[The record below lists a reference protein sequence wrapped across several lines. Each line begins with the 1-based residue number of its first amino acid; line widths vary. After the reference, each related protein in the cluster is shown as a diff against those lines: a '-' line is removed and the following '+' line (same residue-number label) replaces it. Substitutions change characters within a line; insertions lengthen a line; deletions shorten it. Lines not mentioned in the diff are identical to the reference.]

1 MLQFSEL
8 PPLGLYIHFPWCV
21 RKCPYCD
28 FNSHEIKS
36 ELPEKAY
43 IRALIT
49 DLELELP
56 AIWGRP
62 IHSIF
67 MGGGTPSLFSP
78 ESLDLLLSE
87 LRARLNFAADTEITL
102 EANPGTVE
110 KQRFADYRA
119 IGINRL
125 SIGIQSFH
133 DDHLAKLG
141 RIHSAK
147 EAIKATEAAHDAG
160 FTNFNLD
167 LMYGLPNQ
175 TLQQAIND
183 IQTAID
189 LEPLHISH
197 YQLTIEPNTWFHH
210 HPPVTPNDDS
220 LAEMETACRERLAT
234 HDYRRY
240 EISAFAKNN
249 MQCKHNINYWF
260 FGDYLGIG
268 AGAHGKRTDAQQQKI
283 IRTHKQRHP
292 QSYIEAATSGN
303 TVAGQESPAQQD
315 IVFEFMLNALRLTDG
330 FDSALFTQRCGMPI
344 SRIEDKLRQAEQDGL
359 IEWKLHRIVPTA
371 KGMLYHNNLL
381 ERFLPENH
389 DEAN

>member
-8 PPLGLYIHFPWCV
+8 PALGLYLHFPWCV

-28 FNSHEIKS
+28 FNSHEIKDD
-36 ELPEKAY
+36 LPEKIY
-43 IRALIT
+43 INALIA
-49 DLELELP
+49 DLERELP
-56 AIWGRP
+56 AIWGRS

-78 ESLDLLLSE
+78 ESLDILLSD
-87 LRARLNFAADTEITL
+87 LRARLNFSAETEITL

-125 SIGIQSFH
+125 SIGIQSFN
-133 DDHLAKLG
+133 DEQLTKLG
-141 RIHSAK
+141 RIHTSR
-147 EAIKATEAAHDAG
+147 EAIKAVEAAHDAG

-167 LMYGLPNQ
+167 LMYGLPGQ
-175 TLQQAIND
+175 TSQQAIND

-189 LEPLHISH
+189 LEPMHLSH
-197 YQLTIEPNTWFHH
+197 YQLTIEPNTWFYH
-210 HPPVTPNDDS
+210 HPPVTPDDDY
-220 LAEMETACRERLAT
+220 LAEIETACRERLAS
-234 HDYRRY
+234 HDYARY
-240 EISAFAKNN
+240 EISAFAKDN
-249 MQCKHNINYWF
+249 MQCKHNINYWM

-268 AGAHGKRTDAQQQKI
+268 AGAHGKRTDAQQQQI

-292 QSYIEAATSGN
+292 QRYIEASTAGN
-303 TVAGQESPAQQD
+303 PVAGRESPDTQT

-330 FDSALFTQRCGMPI
+330 FDSALFQQRCGMPI
-344 SRIEDKLRQAEQDGL
+344 SQVESKLRTAEQDGL

-371 KGMLYHNNLL
+371 KGLLYHNDLL
-381 ERFLPENH
+381 ERFLPDNH
-389 DEAN
+389 DEAD